1 MGSKYKSEIGYQR
14 YVDISRLKNWAVK
27 SLSPKS
33 NLRALLLIEKDTLQV
48 DDFLSK
54 METWLKLSR
63 IETQNN
69 PEHHRGI

>member
-1 MGSKYKSEIGYQR
+1 MGSKDKPEIYPKK
-14 YVDISRLKNWAVK
+14 YIDVSKLKGWAAR

-33 NLRALLLIEKDTLQV
+33 SLRALLLLEKDTLPV
-48 DDFLSK
+48 DEFLSK